1 MARPRQNEHR
11 REELL
16 RKGMELLAEY
26 GYHGTGLKKILDRV
40 GVPKGSF
47 YNYFESKERFVSEII
62 DLYSSDMSQVLD
74 EFITSTET
82 DPVETIRLIYRKAAA
97 EIERS
102 GQKGCLVGNLAAEI
116 GNSSALCQQ
125 SMQQS
130 VIQWKSR
137 LSALF
142 SDGQEQGLLRKDLP
156 PETLCETLWNTWQ
169 GGLLK
174 MKIEGSTEY
183 LNQTVD
189 LMLDHL
195 FSPGKN
201 QIK

>member
-1 MARPRQNEHR
+1 
-11 REELL
+11 
-16 RKGMELLAEY
+16 MELLAEY

-74 EFITSTET
+74 EFITSAET

-116 GNSSALCQQ
+116 GNSSALCQL

-130 VIQWKSR
+130 VIQWKNR

-142 SDGQEQGLLRKDLP
+142 SAGQEQGLLRKDLP